1 MREPNERGQYP
12 RRKSGVNVKVS
23 VRRLLVL
30 WLYAMASAA
39 SAQGSGGLYVA
50 GDNFDF
56 TQAVERAL
64 AQHPMPSKFFVL
76 ATGDSVHGLSVV
88 APPELVEVRNRGAA
102 RGAVYLVCQ
111 SDVEREVIR
120 LSELV
125 SGVVAVRGWPPPGSN
140 ELPAGT
146 TYYRD
151 EDPSMLPSSTELL
164 RRLRSTCS

>member
-1 MREPNERGQYP
+1 
-12 RRKSGVNVKVS
+12 
-23 VRRLLVL
+23 
-30 WLYAMASAA
+30 
-39 SAQGSGGLYVA
+39 
-50 GDNFDF
+50 
-56 TQAVERAL
+56 
-64 AQHPMPSKFFVL
+64 
-76 ATGDSVHGLSVV
+76 
-88 APPELVEVRNRGAA
+88 
-102 RGAVYLVCQ
+102 VCQ